1 MSQFAF
7 LQSEWAAV
15 FDSAVR
21 AEAAVRANLRSAQ
34 MEEFRQVLPAL
45 SRSQIQVLLR
55 ELRGEGSIHSVGVTK
70 AARWYPGVGRQEL
83 QP

>member
-1 MSQFAF
+1 MSQLAF

-21 AEAAVRANLRSAQ
+21 AEAAVHADPRSAQ
-34 MEEFRQVLPAL
+34 MEEFR
-45 SRSQIQVLLR
+45 QVLLR

-70 AARWYPGVGRQEL
+70 AARWYPEVGRQEL